1 MTTKGERKITLFL
14 SKQQYDVKMET
25 WHNWNS
31 AFSLLLDLSGQ
42 NWVSPSFRTGQK
54 RARVWNYQ
62 SIHTIKSKTSK
73 ASGQTLHFSSLSKW
87 YTVWKVNILGLKE
100 GEFKTCIPRY
110 QGPNSMCSSQQH
122 MRCQAV
128 NSSPGRVPGNSSSSA
143 PTPLASRTHIGDRK
157 RGFRFVLTLTK
168 LSGNKPLLPLIC
180 PSHQPPSSFL
190 MLVMISPT
198 VIVSSSSCW
207 AW

>member
-1 MTTKGERKITLFL
+1 M
-14 SKQQYDVKMET
+14 VKTEF
-25 WHNWNS
+25 H
-31 AFSLLLDLSGQ
+31 
-42 NWVSPSFRTGQK
+42 
-54 RARVWNYQ
+54 
-62 SIHTIKSKTSK
+62 
-73 ASGQTLHFSSLSKW
+73 LHFGWDRKRQESETIRAYTQLKVKQVKQVDKLYIFLACLSD
-87 YTVWKVNILGLKE
+87 TVWKVNILGLKE
-100 GEFKTCIPRY
+100 GEFKTSIPRY
-110 QGPNSMCSSQQH
+110 QGPSSMCSSQQH

-157 RGFRFVLTLTK
+157 RGFHFVLTLTK